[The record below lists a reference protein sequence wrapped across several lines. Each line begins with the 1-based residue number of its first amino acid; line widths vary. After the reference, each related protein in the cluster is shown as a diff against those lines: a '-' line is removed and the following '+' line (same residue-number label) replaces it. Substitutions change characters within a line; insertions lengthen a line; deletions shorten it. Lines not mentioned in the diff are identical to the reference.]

1 MKVSGI
7 PISPPAGM
15 ENGYKVTP
23 ELLAACLAKY
33 SRSNEGIDKILE
45 KVDWEDP
52 YGAVDRI
59 FKFID
64 YGHAS
69 IGGLTGGIAICV
81 DDVSMFMAYK
91 IFEIAQLCDGQES
104 STRYITLTPEG
115 LPDPKDLGIPEEH
128 CEEWT
133 NVMTEC
139 FNVYEDLSNDLK
151 QKAKDDPSIM
161 NIPKDVTD
169 KKVIA
174 RMRKNYALDRA
185 RYFIPLA
192 TKTSAAYVMT
202 ARVWADTIKRLESVP
217 LKEAKD
223 VATLLRT
230 ELEKFAPRL
239 IRHSH
244 ADECSEHKA
253 FEHVASGVW
262 SRYHDFPIYQCES
275 TCEVELNV
283 PQNNKAFTPEGCF
296 MHKKNR
302 YSEVGSPIK
311 RTFIRANWSAISF
324 AELRDLNRHR
334 TGFRYTNL
342 IPKGFYLPDCV
353 DREPYTEVLKRVGDI
368 TKKLA
373 DSDDMKTMN
382 YIYCYLLGTQVE
394 FEHSTQLDKFIYE
407 IELRTGRGS
416 HFKYAEHLTEAY
428 DDLIKKAPELEPYI
442 ELGTAEPE

>member
-7 PISPPAGM
+7 ATKSPDEAKGK
-15 ENGYKVTP
+15 YDAVTP

-33 SRSNEGIDKILE
+33 SRSNEGIDEILSS
-45 KVDWEDP
+45 VNWDDP

-202 ARVWADTIKRLESVP
+202 ARVW
-217 LKEAKD
+217 
-223 VATLLRT
+223 
-230 ELEKFAPRL
+230 
-239 IRHSH
+239 
-244 ADECSEHKA
+244 EH
-253 FEHVASGVW
+253 
-262 SRYHDFPIYQCES
+262 
-275 TCEVELNV
+275 
-283 PQNNKAFTPEGCF
+283 
-296 MHKKNR
+296 
-302 YSEVGSPIK
+302 
-311 RTFIRANWSAISF
+311 
-324 AELRDLNRHR
+324 
-334 TGFRYTNL
+334 
-342 IPKGFYLPDCV
+342 
-353 DREPYTEVLKRVGDI
+353 
-368 TKKLA
+368 
-373 DSDDMKTMN
+373 
-382 YIYCYLLGTQVE
+382 
-394 FEHSTQLDKFIYE
+394 
-407 IELRTGRGS
+407 
-416 HFKYAEHLTEAY
+416 
-428 DDLIKKAPELEPYI
+428 
-442 ELGTAEPE
+442 